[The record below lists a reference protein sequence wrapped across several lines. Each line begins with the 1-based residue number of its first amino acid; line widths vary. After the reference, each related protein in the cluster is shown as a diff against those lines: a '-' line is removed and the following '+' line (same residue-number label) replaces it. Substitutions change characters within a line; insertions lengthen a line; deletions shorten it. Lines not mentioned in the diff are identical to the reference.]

1 MTKILPTVG
10 PENSSISDLR
20 YLLGDYKII
29 RLNGSHNTVH
39 WHAEKSR
46 NLKKINKEITVLIDL
61 PGSKPRIKIDKAIL
75 INKNEKVIFFYG
87 KPPKKKNIKLIEIS
101 NPLPKIKNNKY
112 FLVNDNQYKFN
123 LYKIKKNYILG
134 ISSQRFILE
143 NRKGLNLPESF
154 YDEELQKKN
163 VLNFISQLYKYG
175 ATFDAVGLSYVQSSD
190 LVKIINKKYPTVLI
204 VSKIENSLGVNNAKD
219 IIKCSD
225 AIMIDR
231 GDLSAEIG
239 EERLYEVI
247 EKINFFCKELSKP
260 LIMATQ
266 NLLSMKTQSLP
277 TQSEIFAIGYAKK
290 KNIDMLMLSDETA
303 INKYWK
309 RTLKWLNSFLK
320 KDDNYVIIE
329 NENFDIWSVVNE
341 QNNSNIVIFTKKG
354 HSFQNLKL
362 KNNNKYFIFS
372 ENKKIENRLNFYSN
386 VIFNHCKF
394 SKVNSEYIKKN
405 IKKYSDVIFEKG
417 RSAIL
422 VSILFP
428 KKNSRANTLTLLS
441 KHLFTK

>member
-1 MTKILPTVG
+1 
-10 PENSSISDLR
+10 
-20 YLLGDYKII
+20 
-29 RLNGSHNTVH
+29 
-39 WHAEKSR
+39 
-46 NLKKINKEITVLIDL
+46 
-61 PGSKPRIKIDKAIL
+61 
-75 INKNEKVIFFYG
+75 
-87 KPPKKKNIKLIEIS
+87 
-101 NPLPKIKNNKY
+101 
-112 FLVNDNQYKFN
+112 
-123 LYKIKKNYILG
+123 
-134 ISSQRFILE
+134 
-143 NRKGLNLPESF
+143 
-154 YDEELQKKN
+154 
-163 VLNFISQLYKYG
+163 
-175 ATFDAVGLSYVQSSD
+175 
-190 LVKIINKKYPTVLI
+190 
-204 VSKIENSLGVNNAKD
+204 
-219 IIKCSD
+219 
-225 AIMIDR
+225 
-231 GDLSAEIG
+231 
-239 EERLYEVI
+239 
-247 EKINFFCKELSKP
+247 
-260 LIMATQ
+260 MATQ

-428 KKNSRANTLTLLS
+428 KKKTQERIRLHYYQNICLLNETS
-441 KHLFTK
+441 SSGLWRKNRLGFFKVYWMAILKFYHYQVFFILMNI